1 LNQDKYFISDEELN
15 AFLDEQL
22 DANERDRVLSAIN
35 ADNNVKQRMNELS
48 LLRDMVQHAYEQPSQ
63 RDSANQYGVAVN
75 KSYTRWAMAACLVLC
90 FGVVLGW
97 FGHQGVTSDRQLA
110 SSPVGNTQAQFNNV
124 ILHLTSSDSNK
135 INATLDRAAQML
147 AAYKANDKELQLEV
161 IANDGGLKLMQ
172 NDKPS
177 YQQRIQAL
185 VTQYPNVKFLA
196 CAKAIKR
203 LQEKGV
209 DVELLP
215 EVEIAPSA
223 LKQII
228 QRMQEDWQYIKA

>member
-1 LNQDKYFISDEELN
+1 MNQDKYFISDEELN